1 MKRTIMRMLSFVIIT
16 MLMCSLIPFSAIA
29 ATDILIVEVFDVS
42 APVEG
47 AYPDYGIYLPE
58 SYHDVAPW
66 NNNGY
71 ENGICWK
78 DEDGNILEPDVDRF
92 RAGVQYSVEINLI
105 ANEYNSYIRVHDV
118 TIDGEAVEYTLNDDQ
133 TIITLHKTFEAVDN
147 NNIHLITCNYLF
159 DEKEEYIFCNDGEIP
174 MTPEYISRE
183 GLVMYNWYTEEEFI
197 NIYDFNSPVHENVE
211 LFARYV
217 EPSEIVSIYIYAD
230 DSGFPYSIEDAIIG
244 DYIDV
249 QAPSHEDTGMFFTGW
264 YADSQ
269 LTEKY
274 DFSQPITGD
283 VNLYARL
290 ISYDDVA
297 TIYTYMPNEYYYT
310 DCYEVE
316 KGSFVYI
323 PDPDVYDMYFDG
335 WFYDKNYEK
344 PFDPEAPITD
354 DISLYAKF
362 IPYSEL
368 HQVSIYVFSDDEP
381 LITVGVKDGD
391 YYTPAEPGM
400 EGCVFTGWYTD
411 VERTTEYDYS
421 PVTSDLNLYAKFVS
435 EYDLC
440 SVSLYVFSDTEPV
453 ISIGIEK
460 GQTYTP
466 AEPGKEGMIFEG
478 WYTEPERINKVNLPL
493 TITSDINLYANFIPE
508 VDYLTGDVNG
518 DGEITVIDATH
529 IQRHVAKTKELVGNG
544 LLAADVNKD
553 GEVTIFDATEIQRYV
568 AKIVSEF

>member
-1 MKRTIMRMLSFVIIT
+1 MKRTIMRMLSFVMIT

-71 ENGICWK
+71 LNGICWK

-159 DEKEEYIFCNDGEIP
+159 DEKVEYIFCNDGEIP

-197 NIYDFNSPVHENVE
+197 NTYDFNSPVHENVE

-217 EPSEIVSIYIYAD
+217 EPSEIVSIYIYTD
-230 DSGFPYSIEDAIIG
+230 DPAFPYSIEDAIIG

-249 QAPSHEDTGMFFTGW
+249 QAPSYEDTGMFFTGW

-354 DISLYAKF
+354 DINLYAKF

-391 YYTPAEPGM
+391 Y
-400 EGCVFTGWYTD
+400 
-411 VERTTEYDYS
+411 
-421 PVTSDLNLYAKFVS
+421 
-435 EYDLC
+435 
-440 SVSLYVFSDTEPV
+440 
-453 ISIGIEK
+453 
-460 GQTYTP
+460 YTP

-529 IQRHVAKTKELVGNG
+529 IQRHVAKTKELAGNG